1 MYQHTVYDDN
11 YNKQHQYDFADKQSK
26 GLFLTKVFGM
36 MFLCLAITTVVAAGL
51 GYGLMYLLMQT
62 ATKDSE
68 GAIVAYD
75 PNIVYTMVGL
85 LIGSAV
91 ILIIM
96 SFVLPIMFIRGK
108 HNIIVPLMIYV
119 TVMGVMLSS
128 LTWTLPPAIL
138 AEGFGI
144 TALIFGLMAF
154 LGFISKGRLTGVW
167 VVAIGLLVGAGILS
181 LINFLMIMTGLIGD
195 AYITISW
202 IVSLMV
208 FGFLMLMTMWDVHRI
223 SAIAGNAS
231 ESGNN
236 LVYYCAY
243 ILYSDFIAILI
254 RVLRIL
260 AILARRR

>member
-1 MYQHTVYDDN
+1 M
-11 YNKQHQYDFADKQSK
+11 
-26 GLFLTKVFGM
+26 
-36 MFLCLAITTVVAAGL
+36 
-51 GYGLMYLLMQT
+51 
-62 ATKDSE
+62 
-68 GAIVAYD
+68 
-75 PNIVYTMVGL
+75 
-85 LIGSAV
+85 
-91 ILIIM
+91 
-96 SFVLPIMFIRGK
+96 
-108 HNIIVPLMIYV
+108 
-119 TVMGVMLSS
+119 
-128 LTWTLPPAIL
+128 
-138 AEGFGI
+138 EGFGI

-181 LINFLMIMTGLIGD
+181 LINFLMILTGLIGE